1 MYLSH
6 DLVYI
11 IHILFVA
18 PLLIYTG
25 YKGHKCCKTKY
36 DKSLFKA
43 LAGIGVIVLVY
54 HLYLLAKFKGYI
66 GK

>member
-25 YKGHKCCKTKY
+25 YKGAKCCKTKY
-36 DKSLFKA
+36 DKT
-43 LAGIGVIVLVY
+43 
-54 HLYLLAKFKGYI
+54 
-66 GK
+66 